1 MIVIRKNLYPCWATT
16 QFAKSSKPPP
26 SFSTGLLKPPAHLAC
41 RPTEPAGLPPT
52 YHLHLCHRQVG
63 PARQPSYPIFLPLCC
78 SPPVTLPR
86 WGQGGGRE
94 LAPAPW
100 LPLVVLVPR
109 NACHA
114 SRNRH
119 PPSISRPPNPSRS
132 PIRLQAPSNLP
143 VRRRFGEISPKSPT
157 VAS

>member
-1 MIVIRKNLYPCWATT
+1 MTHV
-16 QFAKSSKPPP
+16 
-26 SFSTGLLKPPAHLAC
+26 LKFVG
-41 RPTEPAGLPPT
+41 TPPT
-52 YHLHLCHRQVG
+52 FTAGQPFLSAHRSPSTTYPSPCLAAKWG
-63 PARQPSYPIFLPLCC
+63 PHVSHHILFFFLSVS
-78 SPPVTLPR
+78 SPRDVATMET
-86 WGQGGGRE
+86 GGGRE

-100 LPLVVLVPR
+100 PPLAVLVPR
-109 NACHA
+109 DACHA